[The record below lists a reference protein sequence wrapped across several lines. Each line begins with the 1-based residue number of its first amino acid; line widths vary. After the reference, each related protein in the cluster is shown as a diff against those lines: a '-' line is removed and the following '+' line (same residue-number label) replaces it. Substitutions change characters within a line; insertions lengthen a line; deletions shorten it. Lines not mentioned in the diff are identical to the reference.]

1 MLEVKHVTKS
11 YIKGGTPAIE
21 DISFQVEPG
30 KIHGLIGPNGSGK
43 TTLIKCITG
52 ILSIDEGEILLDGE
66 KIYDN
71 PKAKEKIGYVADNCN
86 FFLNYKGKDM
96 IKFYQGMY
104 GKFEEEEFHKLNE
117 MFKIPLTRRVGH
129 LSKGQKMRL
138 SFMLNMA
145 MKPEL
150 LVMDEP
156 TSGLDAMAKADLL
169 EQVIAKVDYD
179 ETAVIIST
187 HHLYELEK
195 ICDTVT
201 MMNIGGIQYQ
211 GELDEV
217 KDNIRKYQVVFKGG
231 IPEGVL
237 GNENI
242 VNYSNIGFYGER
254 C

>member
-1 MLEVKHVTKS
+1 
-11 YIKGGTPAIE
+11 
-21 DISFQVEPG
+21 
-30 KIHGLIGPNGSGK
+30 
-43 TTLIKCITG
+43 
-52 ILSIDEGEILLDGE
+52 
-66 KIYDN
+66 
-71 PKAKEKIGYVADNCN
+71 
-86 FFLNYKGKDM
+86 M

-117 MFKIPLTRRVGH
+117 MFQIPLTRRVGH

-187 HHLYELEK
+187 HHLHELEK

-211 GELDEV
+211 GELDDV
-217 KDNIRKYQVVFKGG
+217 KDNIQKYQVVFKGG

-237 GNENI
+237 GSENI
-242 VNYSNIGFYGER
+242 VNYSNIGSVYTFLWKGSEDAITYFMDRGADLAEQTEISLEEVFIYSNR
-254 C
+254 RRREK

>member
-156 TSGLDAMAKADLL
+156 TSELDPKMEETVMDF
-169 EQVIAKVDYD
+169 IF
-179 ETAVIIST
+179 ETAKERTVIYTAHKLKTLQYADKI
-187 HHLYELEK
+187 LYLKKGKIEDFGKTEEVIRRNRYFEK
-195 ICDTVT
+195 YTD
-201 MMNIGGIQYQ
+201 
-211 GELDEV
+211 
-217 KDNIRKYQVVFKGG
+217 K
-231 IPEGVL
+231 
-237 GNENI
+237 
-242 VNYSNIGFYGER
+242 
-254 C
+254 

>member
-156 TSGLDAMAKADLL
+156 TSALDP
-169 EQVIAKVDYD
+169 
-179 ETAVIIST
+179 IST
-187 HHLYELEK
+187 SKIEDLALELK
-195 ICDTVT
+195 KNYTIIMVT
-201 MMNIGGIQYQ
+201 HNMQQAARISDKTAFFLL
-211 GELDEV
+211 GEVIEYGSTETL
-217 KDNIRKYQVVFKGG
+217 FS
-231 IPEGVL
+231 IPSDKRTEDYITGRF
-237 GNENI
+237 G
-242 VNYSNIGFYGER
+242 
-254 C
+254 